1 VDLADFATDP
11 SGFRVPTYVIADLE
25 CFCHGLAFCRSY
37 IQSNRNLPHEMK
49 TAWVVFLCGAVVRF
63 LAPLCGRMVH
73 GIGSYGSAGTVRS
86 STRCQT
92 PSKKILLL

>member
-73 GIGSYGSAGTVRS
+73 GIGSYSSAGTVRS